1 MCRIWAHPI
10 KLFIMSFRQFVK
22 RLFPYLKSH
31 IGKLAITSILMVF
44 ATALET
50 AIPEITGQIIDTL
63 FGSDRSNETAKFYS
77 ILLFGTIAVSAL
89 STLIALSSGSWI
101 SNKVILDLRV
111 DMFSKLINL
120 PKTYF
125 DKNTTGQTLSKLTF
139 DVEQISEAA
148 STIWLDFIKS
158 SITVII
164 LTCYLFYKNLSL
176 SLILIVLLPLV
187 YYAVKLSTKRIRDAS
202 KKVQDSM
209 GKLTHLLDENISGSD
224 LIKIYNA
231 HSSEHNKFNKIINVI
246 RQQWFKVD
254 LAAGLNTSIVNILIG
269 LSLALVVY
277 LSSTK
282 LIMSAGDFLA
292 YFTAMGM
299 LIKPAKTLININKPL
314 QQAVVAASSVF
325 GLIDEKSEENLG
337 RDRLENIKG
346 DITFQNVNFSYNG
359 NGPSLKN
366 LNLNIKQG
374 ETIALVGPTG
384 SGKTTLVNLLL
395 RFYNLNDGNIFINNK
410 DIGSFELESYRS
422 QFSLVDQNVRLFN
435 DSITGN
441 IAFGKKEEITMKT
454 IFNAAE
460 ISNSKEFIDKLE
472 NKYDSEIGEDGV
484 TLSGGQRQRLSIARA
499 IAKDSPVLILDEA
512 TSALDSATEK
522 LVQSA
527 INKMQK
533 GRTTIIIAHRLS
545 TIKNADRIIV
555 LRDGE
560 IIEQGTHSE
569 LIEASGEYLKLTQQQ
584 R

>member
-1 MCRIWAHPI
+1 
-10 KLFIMSFRQFVK
+10 MSFRQFVK

-187 YYAVKLSTKRIRDAS
+187 YYAVKLSTNRIRDAS

-337 RDRLENIKG
+337 LDRLENIEG
-346 DITFQNVNFSYNG
+346 DITFQNVNFSYNC

-384 SGKTTLVNLLL
+384 SGKTTLVNLFL

-454 IFNAAE
+454 IVNAAE

-499 IAKDSPVLILDEA
+499 IAKDSPILILDEA

-555 LRDGE
+555 LRDGK
-560 IIEQGTHSE
+560 IIEQGTHKE
-569 LIEASGEYLKLTQQQ
+569 LLEVSGEYLKLTQQQ
-584 R
+584 T

>member
-1 MCRIWAHPI
+1 
-10 KLFIMSFRQFVK
+10 MSFRQFVN

-50 AIPEITGQIIDTL
+50 AIPEITGQIIDNL
-63 FGSDRSNETAKFYS
+63 FGSDRSNETARFYS
-77 ILLFGTIAVSAL
+77 ILLFGTITISAL

-101 SNKVILDLRV
+101 SNKVILDLRI
-111 DMFSKLINL
+111 DMFSKLVTL

-164 LTCYLFYKNLSL
+164 LTFYLFYKNLSL
-176 SLILIVLLPLV
+176 SIILIILLPLV
-187 YYAVKLSTKRIRDAS
+187 FFAVKLSTKRIRDAS
-202 KKVQDSM
+202 SKVQDSM
-209 GKLTHLLDENISGSD
+209 GKLTHILDENISGSD
-224 LIKIYNA
+224 LIKIYHAQN
-231 HSSEHNKFNKIINVI
+231 SEYTKFNKIINII

-314 QQAVVAASSVF
+314 QQAVVAGRSVF
-325 GLIDEKSEENLG
+325 GLIDEKSEGNLG
-337 RDRLENIKG
+337 QDLLEKLEG
-346 DITFQNVNFSYNG
+346 DITFQKVNFSYSSNG
-359 NGPSLKN
+359 AALKN
-366 LNLNIKQG
+366 INLNIKQG

-395 RFYNLNDGNIFINNK
+395 RFYNLNDGNILINNK
-410 DIGSFELESYRS
+410 DISGFELESYRS

-435 DSITGN
+435 DSISGN
-441 IAFGKKEEITMKT
+441 IAFGKREEISMNT
-454 IFNAAE
+454 IINAAK
-460 ISNSKEFIDKLE
+460 ISNSNEFIEKLE
-472 NKYDSEIGEDGV
+472 DKYDSEIGEDGV

-512 TSALDSATEK
+512 TSALDSATEE

-545 TIKNADRIIV
+545 TIKSADRIIV
-555 LRDGE
+555 LKDGE
-560 IIEQGTHSE
+560 IIEEGKHE
-569 LIEASGEYLKLTQQQ
+569 DLIKSSGEYLKLTQKQT
-584 R
+584 

>member
-1 MCRIWAHPI
+1 
-10 KLFIMSFRQFVK
+10 MSFRQFVN

-31 IGKLAITSILMVF
+31 IGKLVITSILMVF

-50 AIPEITGQIIDTL
+50 AIPEITGQIVDTL
-63 FGSDRSNETAKFYS
+63 FGSDRSDKTARFYS

-89 STLIALSSGSWI
+89 STLVALGSGSWI

-111 DMFSKLINL
+111 DMFSKLISL
-120 PKTYF
+120 PKAYF

-176 SLILIVLLPLV
+176 SVILVILLPLV
-187 YYAVKLSTKRIRDAS
+187 YFAVKLSTKRIRDAS

-209 GKLTHLLDENISGSD
+209 GKLTHILDENISGSD
-224 LIKIYNA
+224 LIKIYHA
-231 HSSEHNKFNKIINVI
+231 QSSESNKFNKIINII

-314 QQAVVAASSVF
+314 QQAVVAGRSVF

-337 RDRLENIKG
+337 HDLLGEIKG
-346 DITFQNVNFSYNG
+346 DISFQDVNFSYTDNS
-359 NGPSLKN
+359 PSLKN
-366 LNLNIKQG
+366 INLNIKQG

-395 RFYNLNDGNIFINNK
+395 RFYNLNDGNILINNK
-410 DIGSFELESYRS
+410 DISSFELESYRS

-435 DSITGN
+435 DSISGN
-441 IAFGKKEEITMKT
+441 IAFGKKKELSMKT
-454 IFNAAE
+454 IIDAAE
-460 ISNSKEFIDKLE
+460 ISNSKEFIDKLD

-533 GRTTIIIAHRLS
+533 DRTTIIIAHRLS
-545 TIKNADRIIV
+545 TIKSADRIIV
-555 LRDGE
+555 LKDGE
-560 IIEQGTHSE
+560 IIEQGKHE
-569 LIEASGEYLKLTQQQ
+569 DLIKSSSEYLKLTQQQ
-584 R
+584 T

>member
-1 MCRIWAHPI
+1 
-10 KLFIMSFRQFVK
+10 MSFRQFVN

-31 IGKLAITSILMVF
+31 IGKLIITSILMVF

-50 AIPEITGQIIDTL
+50 AIPEITGQIVDTL
-63 FGSDRSNETAKFYS
+63 FGSDRSDKTARFYS
-77 ILLFGTIAVSAL
+77 ILLFGTIAISAL
-89 STLIALSSGSWI
+89 STLVALGSGSWI

-111 DMFSKLINL
+111 DMFSKLISL
-120 PKTYF
+120 PKAYF

-176 SLILIVLLPLV
+176 SVILVILLPLV
-187 YYAVKLSTKRIRDAS
+187 YFAVKLSTKRIRDAS

-209 GKLTHLLDENISGSD
+209 GKLTHILDENISGSD
-224 LIKIYNA
+224 LIKIYHA
-231 HSSEHNKFNKIINVI
+231 QSSERNKFNKIINII

-314 QQAVVAASSVF
+314 QQAVVAGRSVF

-337 RDRLENIKG
+337 HDLLGEIEG
-346 DITFQNVNFSYNG
+346 DISFQDVNFSYTDNS
-359 NGPSLKN
+359 PSLKN
-366 LNLNIKQG
+366 INLNIKQG

-395 RFYNLNDGNIFINNK
+395 RFYNLNDGNILINNK
-410 DIGSFELESYRS
+410 DISSFELESYRS

-435 DSITGN
+435 DSISGN
-441 IAFGKKEEITMKT
+441 IAFGKKQELSMKT
-454 IFNAAE
+454 IIDAAE
-460 ISNSKEFIDKLE
+460 ISNSKEFIDKLD

-533 GRTTIIIAHRLS
+533 DRTTIIIAHRLS
-545 TIKNADRIIV
+545 TIKSSDRIIV
-555 LRDGE
+555 LKDGE
-560 IIEQGTHSE
+560 IIEQGKHE
-569 LIEASGEYLKLTQQQ
+569 DLIKSSSEYLKLTQQQ
-584 R
+584 T